1 MTRRMKRIFFWH
13 KVRKAFMSIL
23 LGLAFISI
31 VALFATISSMEL
43 RDADLVSG
51 AFRAVGYISMCGC
64 SVVLYN
70 VVDKIERKAMRDVQR
85 RIRRV

>member
-1 MTRRMKRIFFWH
+1 MLRRAMFWH
-13 KVRKAFMSIL
+13 KVRKTFMNIL

-31 VALFATISSMEL
+31 IALFATISSMEL
-43 RDADLVSG
+43 RDADLISC
-51 AFRAVGYISMCGC
+51 AFRSIGYISMCGC